1 MVRQRPVVHEAE
13 VEARRK
19 WVRAGGRN
27 LRLGG
32 HPRVAKSV
40 RAVERLDVERLDEG
54 LGATDLLV
62 DLDRLTRAHD
72 LDVGVALLD
81 PRLDR
86 RSLGMRNDHGMVGA
100 ALDALAGTKHFLDAL
115 AQCAPIEIDVVVL
128 QRQLGVTS
136 GNGFA
141 IERDPRTVRTSIAHL
156 KEHRREQRTKVC
168 LYLGVLG
175 KESNN
180 SAHTSLQTSGPPCV
194 AERIRSTGR
203 NGTGTEP
210 LGKCWYVLLI
220 SVPSDTGMS
229 NYTHGTARST
239 LTRWN
244 GTRSLSAADT
254 TD

>member
-1 MVRQRPVVHEAE
+1 MT
-13 VEARRK
+13 
-19 WVRAGGRN
+19 
-27 LRLGG
+27 
-32 HPRVAKSV
+32 KSV

-54 LGATDLLV
+54 LGTTDLLV
-62 DLDRLTRAHD
+62 DLDRLAGAHD
-72 LDVGVALLD
+72 FNVGVALLD
-81 PRLDR
+81 PCLDR

-100 ALDALAGTKHFLDAL
+100 ALDALAGTKLLLDAL
-115 AQCAPIEIDVVVL
+115 AERAPSEVRVVVL

-136 GNGFA
+136 GDGFA

-210 LGKCWYVLLI
+210 LGKWLCVSLI

-229 NYTHGTARST
+229 NHTHGAARSI
-239 LTRWN
+239 LTRCS
-244 GTRSLSAADT
+244 GTQSSSVVDT